1 MVGLTRTFILIAGL
15 TALFMFIGFAV
26 GGESG
31 AVMAFMVALVMNFF
45 AYYNSDKIVL
55 KMYRAKEAS
64 GSEYPRLCKIVEE
77 LSNNAGIP
85 NPKFYIINND
95 QPNAFATGRNP
106 ENGAVAVTTGLIN
119 RLNEDEIAGVIAHE
133 LAHIKN
139 RDTLIMTIT
148 ATISGAISMVANFAF
163 FFGGHRND
171 NRGGGIAMILM
182 AILAPFA
189 AMLVQMAISRT
200 REYEADRIGADICKN
215 PLALASA
222 LEKISRKA
230 QVIDNQKAE
239 NNPATAHMFIINPL
253 HARSVDNLF
262 STHPN
267 TKNRIKALEEMA
279 NNNPEYK
286 KVKKSSNSDFVS
298 PWG

>member
-1 MVGLTRTFILIAGL
+1 VANSSLCNIVG
-15 TALFMFIGFAV
+15 
-26 GGESG
+26 
-31 AVMAFMVALVMNFF
+31 
-45 AYYNSDKIVL
+45 D
-55 KMYRAKEAS
+55 
-64 GSEYPRLCKIVEE
+64 
-77 LSNNAGIP
+77 LSKNADIP
-85 NPKFYIINND
+85 APKFYIINND

-119 RLNEDEIAGVIAHE
+119 RLSDDEIAGVIAHE

-163 FFGGHRND
+163 FFGGHRNG
-171 NRGGGIAMILM
+171 NRGGVIPMILM
-182 AILAPFA
+182 AILAPIA

-200 REYEADRIGADICKN
+200 REYEADRIGSEIGKN

-222 LEKISRKA
+222 LEKISSKA
-230 QVIDNQKAE
+230 QIIDNQKAE
-239 NNPATAHMFIINPL
+239 DNPATAHMFIVNPL

-279 NNNPEYK
+279 ASNPDYRK
-286 KVKKSSNSDFVS
+286 LHTPIKRQSG